1 MALDDAAR
9 RAYVGNHMDSDLQFI
24 LGESGVSLAS
34 QYNIAQAYT
43 SLRRFSAV
51 ADDRAGV
58 RTVCRDD
65 FGIPGDTPQGR
76 AEAASVIAAW
86 ETSKEYI
93 AKEVELRAE
102 SKVLGQPRVLQVH
115 ERQAMIRAVEAVHG
129 SLNEAEAPSQDY
141 LSLKADETETNEPV
155 AAQLDEILSRKDS
168 SNAAIQSSVDASG
181 HLRVTR
187 TKTKAKMPV
196 TTEDYRRI
204 MKVEMFSW
212 LCMAARFRSK
222 HWLHGLTAE
231 PFLKFVDFILGDRV
245 WGIQVPS
252 AAGEAQR
259 VKPDWAIVL
268 AFEHKLRKEAM
279 KKVTNEG
286 FTLTDALAA
295 VIRDPDLKEAY
306 FTTPIALKAA
316 TSTEAPPNKWFRL
329 NDKGNKGRWGQGGGS
344 SWKGASKG
352 SGKGGKGKDKGK
364 NQDSRLAGLSLV

>member
-222 HWLHGLTAE
+222 H
-231 PFLKFVDFILGDRV
+231 
-245 WGIQVPS
+245 
-252 AAGEAQR
+252 
-259 VKPDWAIVL
+259 
-268 AFEHKLRKEAM
+268 
-279 KKVTNEG
+279 
-286 FTLTDALAA
+286 
-295 VIRDPDLKEAY
+295 
-306 FTTPIALKAA
+306 
-316 TSTEAPPNKWFRL
+316 
-329 NDKGNKGRWGQGGGS
+329 
-344 SWKGASKG
+344 
-352 SGKGGKGKDKGK
+352 
-364 NQDSRLAGLSLV
+364 